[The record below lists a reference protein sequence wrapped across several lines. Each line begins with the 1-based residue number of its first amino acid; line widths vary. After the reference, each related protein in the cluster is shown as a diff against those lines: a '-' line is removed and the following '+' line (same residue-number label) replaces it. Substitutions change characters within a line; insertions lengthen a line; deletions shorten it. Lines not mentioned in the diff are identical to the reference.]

1 MKIKKSIIQA
11 IFIGVTAAGTASC
24 GLFGDVVEQVDP
36 ETGEVIDT
44 ESEDPRCYHDDN
56 CPACGLG

>member
-11 IFIGVTAAGTASC
+11 IFIGITAAGTASC
-24 GLFGDVVEQVDP
+24 GLFGDVVEEIDP

-44 ESEDPRCYHDDN
+44 ESEDPRCYNHN
-56 CPACGLG
+56 HCVACGMG